1 MFNKLAPKTV
11 TLVSG
16 LFIIKPAYTR
26 FFILNFTEKS
36 SEKTEYFSNNQRKR
50 KSTFCFEF
58 LATLAE

>member
-26 FFILNFTEKS
+26 FFIFTEKS